1 MILDNIA
8 ASVRKR
14 LEAQKKLIPL
24 DEVKNLAQ
32 ADIKESFP
40 FEKALRSGG
49 MSFICEIKR
58 ASPSKGLI
66 VSEFPYLQI
75 AEDYEAAGADAISVL
90 TEPDYFL
97 GSAAY
102 LKEIRERVSLPLLR
116 KDFIIDEYQIYESK
130 IIGADA
136 ILLIC
141 ALLDVDTLK
150 KYLDLSRA
158 LGLSALVEAHDEEE
172 VIMAVSAGARI
183 IGVNNRN
190 LNTFVVDIHNC
201 IRLRPLVPDD
211 ILFVAES
218 GIKTAD
224 DIRALRKAK
233 VDAVLIG
240 ETLMRSADKIAALEK
255 LRGGGQ

>member
-14 LEAQKKLIPL
+14 LEAQKKLVPL

-32 ADIKESFP
+32 ADIKRSFS

-58 ASPSKGLI
+58 ASPSKGHI
-66 VSEFPYLQI
+66 VSAFPYLQI

-102 LKEIRERVSLPLLR
+102 LKEIRARVSLPLLR
-116 KDFIIDEYQIYESK
+116 KDFIVDEYQIYESK

-141 ALLDVDTLK
+141 ALLDADTLK
-150 KYLDLSRA
+150 KYLELSRA
-158 LGLSALVEAHDEEE
+158 LGLSALVEAHDAEE
-172 VIMAVSAGARI
+172 VKMAVSAGARI

-190 LNTFVVDIHNC
+190 LKTFEVDIHNC
-201 IRLRPLVPDD
+201 LGLRPLVPND

-218 GIKTAD
+218 GIKTAT
-224 DIRALRKAK
+224 DIDTLRKAK

-240 ETLMRSADKIAALEK
+240 ETLMRSEDKKAALEK

>member
-1 MILDNIA
+1 MILDYIA

-14 LEAQKKLIPL
+14 LEAQKKLVPL

-32 ADIKESFP
+32 TDIKSDFP
-40 FEKALRSGG
+40 FEAALRSGDI
-49 MSFICEIKR
+49 SFICEIKR
-58 ASPSKGLI
+58 ASPSKGQI
-66 VSEFPYLQI
+66 VSAFPYLQI
-75 AEDYEAAGADAISVL
+75 AEEYEAAGANAISVL

-97 GSAAY
+97 GSTEY
-102 LKEIRERVSLPLLR
+102 LKEIRECVSLPLLR
-116 KDFIIDEYQIYESK
+116 KDFIIDEYQIFESK

-141 ALLDVDTLK
+141 ELLDADTLK
-150 KYLDLSRA
+150 GFLELSHA
-158 LGLSALVEAHDEEE
+158 LGLTALVEAHDAEE
-172 VIMAVSAGARI
+172 VNKAVSTGARI

-190 LNTFVVDIHNC
+190 LNTFEVDIHNC
-201 IRLRPLVPDD
+201 IRLRPVVPND

-224 DIRALRKAK
+224 DIRVLRKAK

-240 ETLMRSADKIAALEK
+240 ETLMRSGDKKAAMDELK
-255 LRGGGQ
+255 GGA

>member
-1 MILDNIA
+1 MILDYIA

-14 LEAQKKLIPL
+14 LEAQKKRVPL
-24 DEVKNLAQ
+24 DEVKNLTQ
-32 ADIKESFP
+32 ADIKGDFP
-40 FEKALRSGG
+40 FETALRSGG

-58 ASPSKGLI
+58 ASPSKGHI
-66 VSEFPYLQI
+66 VSAFPYLQI
-75 AEDYEAAGADAISVL
+75 AEEYEAAGANAVSVL

-97 GSAAY
+97 GSTKY

-116 KDFIIDEYQIYESK
+116 KDFIVDEYQIYESK

-141 ALLDVDTLK
+141 ALLDADTLK

-158 LGLSALVEAHDEEE
+158 LGLSALVEAHDAEE
-172 VIMAVSAGARI
+172 VSKAVSAGARI

-190 LNTFVVDIHNC
+190 LNTFEVDIHNC
-201 IRLRPLVPDD
+201 IRLRPLVPDE

-224 DIRALRKAK
+224 DIKALKKAK

-240 ETLMRSADKIAALEK
+240 ETLMRSADKIAALDELK
-255 LRGGGQ
+255 GGGE

>member
-8 ASVRKR
+8 TSVRKR
-14 LEAQKKLIPL
+14 LEAQKKLVPL

-32 ADIKESFP
+32 ADIKRSFP
-40 FEKALRSGG
+40 FEKALHSGG